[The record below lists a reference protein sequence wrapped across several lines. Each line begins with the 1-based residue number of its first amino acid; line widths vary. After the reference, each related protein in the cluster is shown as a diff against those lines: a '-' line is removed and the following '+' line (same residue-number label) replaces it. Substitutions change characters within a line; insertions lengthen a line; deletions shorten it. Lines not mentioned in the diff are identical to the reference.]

1 MKKQSFASIAAMAVI
16 ALLTASGCT
25 TSMSM
30 PGAMMQSNIP
40 LKQGGYTIL
49 NDGKPVTG
57 SAKSVT
63 KINGFGMMRDD
74 SEQSSR
80 WRSAIDQALAQC
92 PGADALINITTDVK
106 MKTTMYP
113 YIGGKIE
120 YETFVTGTPVKII
133 EE

>member
-1 MKKQSFASIAAMAVI
+1 MKQHPIVLVAVLAVI
-16 ALLTASGCT
+16 LFSLTGCT

-30 PGAMMQSNIP
+30 PGTMMQSNIP

-49 NDGKPVTG
+49 NDGKPVSG

-80 WRSAIDQALAQC
+80 FRSAIDQALAQC